1 MNEDEETEKAA
12 KIANEIDLLDIPGLV
27 DFRPFLQ

>member
-1 MNEDEETEKAA
+1 MNEDGEKEKAA
-12 KIANEIDLLDIPGLV
+12 KMATEIDLLDIPGIM